1 MVGVDVVLGVCVV
14 NTSMRDARCYFMRD
28 EYVVNASTLV
38 RAPPGDVR
46 LGRV

>member
-14 NTSMRDARCYFMRD
+14 DTSMRDARCCFVRD
-28 EYVVNASTLV
+28 KYVVNASTLV
-38 RAPPGDVR
+38 RTPPGDVR